1 MTGGYLFH
9 RRLAERAPDN
19 GAEMRFVSIPDLPL
33 PWAMAAGPAWLLAP
47 ATRSA
52 DLLVLDSIAASAA
65 APWLGRVRAPVVGML
80 HQPPGGID
88 APHVQRRFRAPFD
101 RHAYRACAVL
111 MVASDWLAAQ
121 LVAAGLAGERLRVV
135 APGKDL
141 DVAGGG
147 PTSEDEVG
155 GVDRASLRRGRLMAA
170 VCVAN
175 WLPRKGIVE
184 LLDAVAGLPDDVVTL
199 HLVGDT
205 ATRGGYARH
214 VRERI
219 DHADLRDRVVV
230 HGLVSPA
237 AVHRMY
243 RTVDAFVLPSFEE
256 PYGTVWGEAMAAG
269 LPGRRLA
276 GGQPAIPGRSRPR
289 RRARARRGRPGT
301 RCCHRRAGPRPSA
314 SRAARARRPRPRSGA
329 SDVGRDGDTLL
340 HDHPGGVVRAPNTCS
355 KGPVRG
361 QGGRRVTHHR
371 RPVGQRMPRRQPIR
385 TRSRE
390 DC

>member
-1 MTGGYLFH
+1 M
-9 RRLAERAPDN
+9 
-19 GAEMRFVSIPDLPL
+19 
-33 PWAMAAGPAWLLAP
+33 
-47 ATRSA
+47 
-52 DLLVLDSIAASAA
+52 LVLDSIAASAA

-101 RHAYRACAVL
+101 RHAYRACTVL
-111 MVASDWLAAQ
+111 MVASDWLAAE
-121 LVAAGLAGERLRVV
+121 LVAAGLPGDRLRVV

-141 DVAGGG
+141 DVAAGG
-147 PTSEDEVG
+147 PTSEDEIG
-155 GVDRASLRRGRLMAA
+155 GVDRAGLRRGRLMAA

-184 LLDAVAGLPDDVVTL
+184 LLEAVAGLPDDVVTL

-205 ATRGGYARH
+205 ATRGGYARR

-230 HGLVSPA
+230 HGLVHPA

-269 LPGRRLA
+269 LPVVGWQAGNLPFLA
-276 GGQPAIPGRSRPR
+276 D
-289 RRARARRGRPGT
+289 
-301 RCCHRRAGPRPSA
+301 H
-314 SRAARARRPRPRSGA
+314 
-329 SDVGRDGDTLL
+329 GRDGVLVPVGDVAGTRR
-340 HDHPGGVVRAPNTCS
+340 VRSKGWPATQRFASGWDAPPTSAQRRVRRGTRRRHASSRSSRRCCQGTEHRLD
-355 KGPVRG
+355 KGPVEVEENGARHDPSPT
-361 QGGRRVTHHR
+361 GRSTDA
-371 RPVGQRMPRRQPIR
+371 QA
-385 TRSRE
+385 SA
-390 DC
+390 DS

>member
-1 MTGGYLFH
+1 MTRTRVTLLTVGDPSRVTGGYLFH

-33 PWAMAAGPAWLLAP
+33 PWATAAGPAWLLAP

-52 DLLVLDSIAASAA
+52 DVLVLDSIAASAA
-65 APWLGRVRAPVVGML
+65 APWLSLVGTPVVGML

-101 RHAYRACAVL
+101 RHAYRACTVL

-121 LVAAGLAGERLRVV
+121 LVAAGVQGDRLRVV

-141 DVAGGG
+141 DVAGDG
-147 PTSEDEVG
+147 PTSENEVG
-155 GVDRASLRRGRLMAA
+155 SAERAGLRRGRLMAA
-170 VCVAN
+170 VSVAN

-184 LLDAVAGLPDDVVTL
+184 LLEAVAGLPDDVVTL

-205 ATRGGYARH
+205 ATRGGYARR

-256 PYGTVWGEAMAAG
+256 PYATVGGEPMAPGHPVVGWQAG
-269 LPGRRLA
+269 NLPFLADHGQDGLLVPVGDVPALGAAIERLA
-276 GGQPAIPGRSRPR
+276 RDPALRERLG
-289 RRARARRGRPGT
+289 
-301 RCCHRRAGPRPSA
+301 
-314 SRAARARRPRPRSGA
+314 RAAHVRAAARPTWDETAARFFAIIEEVLSGYQTRAPRSQ
-329 SDVGRDGDTLL
+329 
-340 HDHPGGVVRAPNTCS
+340 PGP
-355 KGPVRG
+355 
-361 QGGRRVTHHR
+361 
-371 RPVGQRMPRRQPIR
+371 
-385 TRSRE
+385 
-390 DC
+390 